1 MSLKLTNDPATAD
14 DYGNPWTTVNTTTV
28 YENQWIH
35 VREDQVLTPAGSE
48 GIYGVVHFKSIA
60 VGIIPIDHEQHT
72 WLVGQYRYPLKE
84 YSWEI
89 PMGGAPEHT
98 DPMDGAIRELREETG
113 LTAGNWHNLM
123 KVHPSNS
130 VSDEGGFIYVAT
142 DLTQGDW
149 EPEDTEQLIVKRV
162 PLQDAIE
169 MVLTNQI
176 TDCISVAG
184 LLRVQVALNTGEVSL

>member
-1 MSLKLTNDPATAD
+1 MKP
-14 DYGNPWTTVNTTTV
+14 NPWITHQSKTIFDNP
-28 YENQWIH
+28 WI
-35 VREDQVLTPAGSE
+35 ELSE
-48 GIYGVVHFKSIA
+48 HDVTNPGGGKSLYGKVHYKNYALGVVA
-60 VGIIPIDHEQHT
+60 LDEEMNT

-113 LTAGNWHNLM
+113 LTAGIWHNLM

-149 EPEDTEQLIVKRV
+149 EPEDTEQLIVRRV
-162 PLQDAIE
+162 PLQDAFE

-184 LLRVQVALNTGEVSL
+184 LLRVQVALNTGEMSL